1 MKDSK
6 AYFRGCLLG
15 GAIGDA
21 LGYSD
26 VIQGKSLISHHT
38 QMTVFTVDGLV
49 WADNR
54 VKRKGIYAY
63 IPCIFFSYQKWYYT
77 QTGHFADKAYEFLV
91 DGEILDREE
100 LFARRSPGNTA
111 LEALAG
117 SINNKYGTL
126 KNRINNSKG
135 YVPAVRSAP
144 IGLYFYRDPKNAFQF
159 GCESGALTHGH
170 SDGFLAAGF
179 ISCLISLIIQGEKL
193 DTAVSEA
200 LEILKKQ
207 KNSKTV
213 YEAISKALQ
222 LVESEEKP
230 EQAMSYLGDGW
241 LAEEAVAKAV
251 YCALVYQ
258 DDFEKAINFVILQ
271 DENRSGVAS
280 ICGTIL
286 GGYLGSLEIPYSW
299 IKDLE
304 LSDLMV
310 YGADRLLEAVKAI

>member
-38 QMTVFTVDGLV
+38 QMTVFTVDGLI

-54 VKRKGIYAY
+54 AKRKGIYAY

-77 QTGHFADKAYEFLV
+77 QTGHFADKAYEFLRE
-91 DGEILDREE
+91 GEILDREE
-100 LFARRSPGNTA
+100 LFARRSPGDTA

-135 YVPAVRSAP
+135 YVAAVRSAP
-144 IGLYFYRDPKNAFQF
+144 IGLYFYNDPKTAFQL

-170 SDGFLAAGF
+170 SDGFLSAGF
-179 ISCLISLIIQGEKL
+179 ISYLMSLIIQGEEL
-193 DTAVSEA
+193 RTAVSEA
-200 LEILKKQ
+200 LVALKRH
-207 KNSKTV
+207 KNSETS
-213 YEAISKALQ
+213 YDAISKAFQ
-222 LVESEEKP
+222 LADSGENP
-230 EQAMSYLGDGW
+230 EQAISHLGEGW
-241 LAEEAVAKAV
+241 IAEEAVAKAI

-258 DDFEKAINFVILQ
+258 DDFEKAIGFAIAQ
-271 DENRSGVAS
+271 DGNRSGVAS
-280 ICGTIL
+280 ICGAIL

-299 IKDLE
+299 IRDLE

-310 YGADRLLEAVKAI
+310 YGADRLLEAVKTL